1 MNGQI
6 KPMQKARKV
15 GRMNSGAQ
23 RRMGRR
29 IMLLLTPA
37 MFLRLRKMV
46 PSLSMMIMTG
56 PDGGHLEQG
65 EILAGAKTWPHSQWQ

>member
-1 MNGQI
+1 MNGQM
-6 KPMQKARKV
+6 KPMQKARNV

-29 IMLLLTPA
+29 IISLLTPE
-37 MFLRLRKMV
+37 MRLRLRKMV

-65 EILAGAKTWPHSQWQ
+65 ETLAGAKTWPHSQWQ

>member
-1 MNGQI
+1 MNGQM

-46 PSLSMMIMTG
+46 PSLSINLG
-56 PDGGHLEQG
+56 VG
-65 EILAGAKTWPHSQWQ
+65 